1 MATFREL
8 IDFWLKLKTKE
19 VIIWRQWAVL
29 PIPSDAIE
37 RLCNMMNDKDDSNSQ
52 APESGHVSNHK
63 YSLWCFTNHKY
74 GLCVHH
80 KAACVVF
87 FCEGMVSS
95 RVLSNNL
102 HKLQNHMSQKIT
114 CKFQGKWNNPFVPFF
129 FFFLYQLSW
138 KGISKRLKTRWSRR
152 WKQRSCFHGGRCY

>member
-1 MATFREL
+1 
-8 IDFWLKLKTKE
+8 
-19 VIIWRQWAVL
+19 
-29 PIPSDAIE
+29 
-37 RLCNMMNDKDDSNSQ
+37 MMNDKDDSNSQ

-95 RVLSNNL
+95 RVLSTNL

-114 CKFQGKWNNPFVPFF
+114 CKFQGK
-129 FFFLYQLSW
+129 
-138 KGISKRLKTRWSRR
+138 
-152 WKQRSCFHGGRCY
+152 